1 MAKRPNVEYIRFYT
15 DGSAA
20 LKPVPVQSKQ
30 PKVKAAPKKA
40 KRIKIFVDPVAMLS
54 IVVAVCM
61 LVAVLTGFVRLKQ
74 AKEQVA
80 VMEEYVEDLQAEHT
94 MLTHRYESGYDLD
107 KIRQTALAL
116 DMIPAEHAPHI
127 SIEMPQQVQEV
138 PQLTMWERISTFL
151 TGLFA

>member
-20 LKPVPVQSKQ
+20 LKPELVQPKQ
-30 PKVKAAPKKA
+30 PKAKAAPKKA

-61 LVAVLTGFVRLKQ
+61 LATVLTGFVRLKQ
-74 AKEQVA
+74 ARDQVA
-80 VMEEYVEDLQAEHT
+80 IMEEYVEDLQAEHT
-94 MLTHRYESGYDLD
+94 ILTRRYESGYDLE

-116 DMIPAEHAPHI
+116 DMIPAEQATHI
-127 SIEMPQQVQEV
+127 SMELPQQEQEA

>member
-20 LKPVPVQSKQ
+20 LKPELVQ
-30 PKVKAAPKKA
+30 PKQRETKTAPRKVKRVKL
-40 KRIKIFVDPVAMLS
+40 FVDPVAIIS
-54 IVVAVCM
+54 ILVAVCM
-61 LVAVLTGFVRLKQ
+61 LASVLTGFVRLKE
-74 AKEQVA
+74 ARDQV
-80 VMEEYVEDLQAEHT
+80 VIMEEYVEDLQAEHT
-94 MLTHRYESGYDLD
+94 TLARRYESGYDLD

-116 DMIPAEHAPHI
+116 DMVPAEQVPHI
-127 SIEMPQQVQEV
+127 SVEIPQQVQEV